1 MAASEKLFFDRERC
15 IVCAGCVSVCP
26 FEALDF
32 HGLEWHLI
40 DERCTRCGICVR
52 FCPTGA
58 LSLDELK

>member
-1 MAASEKLFFDRERC
+1 MNSKEKLLYEEEKC

-32 HGLEWHLI
+32 HGLKWHLTP
-40 DERCTRCGICVR
+40 DRCTGCAICIR

-58 LSLDELK
+58 ISLEQPE